1 MKKALKQ
8 LFILLIISKLSFSQ
22 SVTFTPD
29 GIKITNNATAG
40 KVLMSDAQGNA
51 AWQLSS
57 NGSTPPFVTTPQRLG
72 MTALNIGMEVFD
84 TDFNTL
90 MIYDGS
96 DWKAYSTKNTI
107 ATDLYS
113 KVANDTQGTDQFGYS
128 IAMNGD
134 IAVIGS
140 PRNDMYKGAAYVFK
154 RSNNV
159 WTQQAKLI
167 ANDASNILEFGSSVA
182 ICDSLIAIKASV
194 APNFSATIYIFKLT
208 NTGWEK
214 FGNVTPNVVGDFF
227 DDTNRF
233 GDTMKFG
240 KILGYYNLLVGSRS
254 YNNFRGAVFEVI
266 VGISQNVLTILS
278 KIIAP
283 DAVEGDSFGSGL
295 TITPDQKL
303 IVGSP
308 NKNLANGK
316 VYFFNRLPTNFWDL
330 NPVQTIT
337 GANNQKLGNS
347 ISFDNSHLA
356 IGSSGYSSNSGK
368 IDFYDFD
375 GSQWLTSQNSIIS
388 NGSNEGLGYNIV
400 MSGNYLISANSF
412 SYKTY
417 KLNGN
422 TWSFKSDGSLKN
434 ININSPHAVGI
445 NSDGRFIV
453 GVESNNIYKT
463 SFGISDF

>member
-1 MKKALKQ
+1 MKKTLNQ
-8 LFILLIISKLSFSQ
+8 LFILLIISKLSFAQ

-29 GIKITNNATAG
+29 GIKITNNATVG

-51 AWQLSS
+51 AWQLNS

-84 TDFNTL
+84 TDFNAL

-96 DWKAYSTKNTI
+96 NWKAYSTKNTI

-140 PRNDMYKGAAYVFK
+140 PRNDMLRGAAYVFK
-154 RSNNV
+154 RINNV
-159 WTQQAKLI
+159 WTQQQKLTSSAMNTI
-167 ANDASNILEFGSSVA
+167 EFGQNVA
-182 ICDSLIAIKASV
+182 ITDSLIAIKAKV
-194 APNFSATIYIFKLT
+194 APSFINATIYIFKLT
-208 NTGWEK
+208 NTGWEQL
-214 FGNVTPNVVGDFF
+214 GEITPNVAGELF
-227 DDTNRF
+227 DDSQRF
-233 GDTMKFG
+233 GDVMKFS
-240 KILGYYNLLVGSRS
+240 KLLGYYVLMMGSPS
-254 YNNFRGAVFEVI
+254 YNNFRGAVFE
-266 VGISQNVLTILS
+266 GIISINQNLALIYS
-278 KIIAP
+278 KITPP
-283 DAVEGDSFGSGL
+283 DPAEGDSFGSGL
-295 TITPDQKL
+295 AITPDQKL

-316 VYFFNRLPTNFWDL
+316 AYFFNRLPTNFWDS

-388 NGSNEGLGYNIV
+388 NGSNESLGYNIV
-400 MSGNYLISANSF
+400 IAGNYLISANSV

-422 TWSFKSDGSLKN
+422 TWSFKSDGLLKN
-434 ININSPHAVGI
+434 ININSAHAVGI

-453 GVESNNIYKT
+453 GVESNNVYKT